1 MYFEVRHLVD
11 NNIIFRYS
19 DDSSCNLKCYKC
31 FDGQG
36 TDKSDKLNCYFFEKE
51 ENSQKYLFCLPRQ
64 QAKNTSIGNAYVKFM
79 IQAYISLSSKP
90 LNSSFPPQGAQGMYA
105 KLLETSFHNTRT
117 IASNIREKLFA
128 LLETSD
134 EDFMRAEDKIDYVL
148 EVVNR
153 KEYFTARELLSIL
166 KSTEQILHEF
176 TSLDFLHPNAKLS
189 PKQMGDH
196 KAHTVYVLS
205 FYMYER
211 DFADKHLHVKTGEC
225 DDKILIHFPTA
236 KTAIAQILD
245 NTIKYA
251 KPNSKIDV
259 AFSKET
265 IDGCPYIAL
274 IFNMLSLAIEKNE
287 ISILMQQGKRSPH
300 ALRAQIPGSGQGLFV
315 AKKMVELNGGIFSI
329 TTDDKIQKHQ
339 GIPYT
344 KNTFKLYFKE
354 FLEH

>member
-1 MYFEVRHLVD
+1 MYFEVRHPVD
-11 NNIIFRYS
+11 NNIIFQYS
-19 DDSSCNLKCYKC
+19 DDSSCKLKCHKC

-36 TDKSDKLNCYFFEKE
+36 VDNSDKLNCYFFKKE
-51 ENSQKYLFCLPRQ
+51 EKSQKYLFCLPRQ

-79 IQAYISLSSKP
+79 IQAYMSLCSKP
-90 LNSSFPPQGAQGMYA
+90 LNSASPPQGVQEMYA
-105 KLLETSFHNTRT
+105 ELLETSFHNTRT
-117 IASNIREKLFA
+117 IASNIREKLFT

-134 EDFMRAEDKIDYVL
+134 EDFMQVEDKITNVL
-148 EVVNR
+148 DVVRR

-176 TSLDFLHPNAKLS
+176 TSLDFLHPSAKLS

-211 DFADKHLHVKTGEC
+211 DFAEKRLHIKTGEC
-225 DDKILIHFPTA
+225 DDKILIHFPTV

-251 KPNSKIDV
+251 KPNSGIEV

-265 IDGCPYIAL
+265 IDGCSYVAV
-274 IFNMLSLAIEKNE
+274 IFKMLSLAIRRNE

-300 ALRAQIPGSGQGLFV
+300 AVRAQIPGKGQGLFV
-315 AKKMVELNGGIFSI
+315 AKKMIELNGGIFSI